1 MQEELLAGGDK
12 PSDYSHLYAQANM
25 LVEAEQ
31 SFLQLWT
38 KCAYLKN
45 SGRCMK
51 FFHDLIKWNN
61 KRNTIVAI
69 MKTSSEH
76 AISISDVA
84 AEFVAYY
91 RNLLE
96 TKVHCDDLDISKL
109 RSCLVLSDVQQF
121 NLWLWKRLERCCLI
135 LVMTGL
141 RVWIAEEQKSS
152 RRHEI
157 LWD

>member
-1 MQEELLAGGDK
+1 
-12 PSDYSHLYAQANM
+12 
-25 LVEAEQ
+25 
-31 SFLQLWT
+31 
-38 KCAYLKN
+38 
-45 SGRCMK
+45 
-51 FFHDLIKWNN
+51 
-61 KRNTIVAI
+61 

-121 NLWLWKRLERCCLI
+121 NL
-135 LVMTGL
+135 
-141 RVWIAEEQKSS
+141 
-152 RRHEI
+152 
-157 LWD
+157 